1 MNQVIND
8 NHDADLIQEV
18 GFKKKKA
25 HREKTSQWSKYTF
38 LLLERKILGW
48 GCDICLI

>member
-18 GFKKKKA
+18 GFKKKKKS
-25 HREKTSQWSKYTF
+25 RQGKTSQWSKYT
-38 LLLERKILGW
+38 
-48 GCDICLI
+48 